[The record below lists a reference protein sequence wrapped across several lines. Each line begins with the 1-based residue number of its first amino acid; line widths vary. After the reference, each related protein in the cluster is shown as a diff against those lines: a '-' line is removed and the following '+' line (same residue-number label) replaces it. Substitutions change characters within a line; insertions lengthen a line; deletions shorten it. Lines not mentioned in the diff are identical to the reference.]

1 MKRFLLLTLLCI
13 SSTIAIAQTTWTGLG
28 ANTNWNNIDNWDS
41 FTVPTATDDVIVP
54 TGFTVNIN
62 VSANVLSLQVQ
73 GNSTLNIGTNL
84 TFTEAS
90 SFSAGTT
97 INWNSGYITGTSTSL
112 TNNGTVNVFVSSVF
126 LGGLTTFIN
135 NGQINFTS
143 TGDIYIA
150 VDAELNNTTTGT
162 ISFLANG
169 GNFSESGNGN
179 NLLTNDG
186 LIVVDLPDANHQV
199 FIYTE
204 FQNNDGTI
212 QVNNGILN
220 LSHNILEAQVLTD
233 GTYNVASTGTLDF
246 DSAITLTGSL
256 SGTLDGT
263 LNWRGNAN
271 VALDDTA
278 SFDFTGNA
286 IVDWVS
292 GALVGGGTLTNNSII
307 NIVINNVFIYDAS
320 ALINNSDIRFTNTGD
335 IYIGVDGVV
344 NNTSTGTISFLAN
357 GGNFSESGNG
367 NNLLTNDGLIVVD
380 LPDANHQVF
389 IYTEFQNNDG
399 TIQVNNGILNLS
411 HNILEAQVLTD
422 GTYNVASTGTL
433 DFDSAITLTGSLS
446 GTLDGTLNWRGNAN
460 VALDDTASFD
470 FTGNA
475 IVDWVSGA
483 LVGGGTLT
491 NNSIINIVINN
502 VFIYDASA
510 LINNSD
516 IRFTNTGDIYIGVD
530 GVVNN
535 TSTGTISFLANGG
548 NFSESGNGNNLLTN
562 DGLIVVDLPDANH
575 QVFIYTEFQNND
587 GTIQVNNGIL
597 NLSHN
602 ILEAQ
607 VLTDGT
613 YNVAS
618 TGTLDFD
625 SAITLTGSLSGTLD
639 GTLNW
644 RGNANVALDENAS
657 FDFTGNATIDWVS
670 GSLVG
675 GGTLINNSTI
685 DVLVNDVFI
694 QEISLLTNN
703 SLIQFTGTGN
713 IYIGEDSELRNSTIG
728 LVDFQANGSGI
739 SPSGNGINLL
749 NNQGLVKNTSGGNV
763 TISAETE
770 NSGTIEAT
778 SGVMSISTSL
788 NNQIGGRLSG
798 VGTINLPSIAN
809 LTNDGNVSPGL
820 SPGTLTLS
828 GNYLSSSNS
837 VLEMELNGLTP
848 DTQHDVLAISG
859 TNVIFEGTIDVTLG
873 FDPTIGDTFTIATT
887 TGTITGQNLESPVN
901 VTANGYNY
909 SFSVSYPNDNSVV
922 LTLDD
927 RTLGLDEYAN
937 INAAIKVYPNPAK
950 DVISL
955 ENSGNFQLLD
965 AEIIDITGKII
976 QRIDLSSMNV
986 IQTIT
991 LSNYASGV
999 YYVRVNA
1006 LNTTI
1011 TKKII
1016 KQ

>member
-1 MKRFLLLTLLCI
+1 
-13 SSTIAIAQTTWTGLG
+13 
-28 ANTNWNNIDNWDS
+28 
-41 FTVPTATDDVIVP
+41 
-54 TGFTVNIN
+54 
-62 VSANVLSLQVQ
+62 
-73 GNSTLNIGTNL
+73 
-84 TFTEAS
+84 
-90 SFSAGTT
+90 
-97 INWNSGYITGTSTSL
+97 
-112 TNNGTVNVFVSSVF
+112 
-126 LGGLTTFIN
+126 
-135 NGQINFTS
+135 
-143 TGDIYIA
+143 
-150 VDAELNNTTTGT
+150 
-162 ISFLANG
+162 
-169 GNFSESGNGN
+169 
-179 NLLTNDG
+179 
-186 LIVVDLPDANHQV
+186 
-199 FIYTE
+199 
-204 FQNNDGTI
+204 
-212 QVNNGILN
+212 
-220 LSHNILEAQVLTD
+220 
-233 GTYNVASTGTLDF
+233 
-246 DSAITLTGSL
+246 
-256 SGTLDGT
+256 
-263 LNWRGNAN
+263 
-271 VALDDTA
+271 
-278 SFDFTGNA
+278 
-286 IVDWVS
+286 
-292 GALVGGGTLTNNSII
+292 
-307 NIVINNVFIYDAS
+307 
-320 ALINNSDIRFTNTGD
+320 
-335 IYIGVDGVV
+335 
-344 NNTSTGTISFLAN
+344 
-357 GGNFSESGNG
+357 
-367 NNLLTNDGLIVVD
+367 
-380 LPDANHQVF
+380 
-389 IYTEFQNNDG
+389 
-399 TIQVNNGILNLS
+399 
-411 HNILEAQVLTD
+411 
-422 GTYNVASTGTL
+422 
-433 DFDSAITLTGSLS
+433 
-446 GTLDGTLNWRGNAN
+446 
-460 VALDDTASFD
+460 
-470 FTGNA
+470 
-475 IVDWVSGA
+475 
-483 LVGGGTLT
+483 
-491 NNSIINIVINN
+491 
-502 VFIYDASA
+502 
-510 LINNSD
+510 
-516 IRFTNTGDIYIGVD
+516 
-530 GVVNN
+530 
-535 TSTGTISFLANGG
+535 
-548 NFSESGNGNNLLTN
+548 
-562 DGLIVVDLPDANH
+562 
-575 QVFIYTEFQNND
+575 
-587 GTIQVNNGIL
+587 
-597 NLSHN
+597 SHN

-644 RGNANVALDENAS
+644 RGNANVALDETAS

-873 FDPTIGDTFTIATT
+873 FDPTIGDTFTIATA